1 MANKLLCPRCGS
13 AKIVDYDTT
22 FECRKCNLEFKKD
35 NLVDLE
41 DEDRLSVQEL
51 KGILD
56 GLIPKEEP
64 AKLTELKD
72 ILDKDEFFNH
82 NKQ

>member
-13 AKIVDYDTT
+13 AKIVDYDTR
-22 FECRKCNLEFKKD
+22 FECRNCHLEFKKD

-41 DEDRLSVQEL
+41 DEDLLSVREL

-64 AKLTELKD
+64 NKLTELKD
-72 ILDKDEFFNH
+72 ILDSDESFNH
-82 NKQ
+82 NK